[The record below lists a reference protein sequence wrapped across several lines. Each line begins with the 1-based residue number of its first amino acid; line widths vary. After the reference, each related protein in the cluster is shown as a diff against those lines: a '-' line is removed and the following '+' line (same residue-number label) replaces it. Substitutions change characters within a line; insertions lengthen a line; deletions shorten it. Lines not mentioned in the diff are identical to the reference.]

1 MDLIDRKFAALLRRD
16 RRYPVEA
23 YQFVHEALQYATKPA
38 NVVGGGSEKYAAP
51 ASEEGEERH
60 VTGQELCDGIR
71 RYAIDQYGLM
81 AKIVLNNWGIHQT
94 SDFGEI
100 VYNLIEVNR
109 MRKSDSDRREHFDDV
124 YDFED
129 AFVQQFRIKTS

>member
-1 MDLIDRKFAALLRRD
+1 MDVIDRKFAALLRRD

-38 NVVGGGSEKYAAP
+38 TAVGGSEKFAAP
-51 ASEEGEERH
+51 DESEERH
-60 VTGQELCDGIR
+60 VTGQELCEGIR
-71 RYAIDQYGLM
+71 RYATDQYGLM
-81 AKIVLNNWGIHQT
+81 AKIVLNNWGIYQT

-124 YDFED
+124 YDFDE
-129 AFVQQFRIKTS
+129 AFVRQFRIKSS

>member
-1 MDLIDRKFAALLRRD
+1 MELIDRKFAALLRRD

-38 NVVGGGSEKYAAP
+38 TAVSGSEKFAAP
-51 ASEEGEERH
+51 DESEERH
-60 VTGQELCDGIR
+60 VTGQELCEGIR
-71 RYAIDQYGLM
+71 RYATDQYGLM
-81 AKIVLNNWGIHQT
+81 AKIVLNNWGIYQT

-124 YDFED
+124 YDFDE
-129 AFVQQFRIKTS
+129 AFVRQFRIKSS

>member
-38 NVVGGGSEKYAAP
+38 NVVSVEKYAA
-51 ASEEGEERH
+51 SDEGEERH
-60 VTGQELCDGIR
+60 VTGQELCEGIR

-81 AKIVLNNWGIHQT
+81 AKIVLNNWGIYQT
-94 SDFGEI
+94 GDFGEI

-109 MRKSDSDRREHFDDV
+109 MRKSESDRREHFDDV
-124 YDFED
+124 YDFEE
-129 AFVQQFRIKTS
+129 AFVQRFRIKSS

>member
-38 NVVGGGSEKYAAP
+38 KAVGGSEKFAAP
-51 ASEEGEERH
+51 EESEERH
-60 VTGQELCDGIR
+60 VTGQELCEGIR
-71 RYAIDQYGLM
+71 RYATDQYGLM
-81 AKIVLNNWGIHQT
+81 AKIVLNNWGIYQT

-124 YDFED
+124 YDFDE
-129 AFVQQFRIKTS
+129 AFVHQFRIKSS

>member
-38 NVVGGGSEKYAAP
+38 NVVGGSEKYAAP
-51 ASEEGEERH
+51 APEEGEERH
-60 VTGQELCDGIR
+60 VTGQELCEGIR

-81 AKIVLNNWGIHQT
+81 AKIVLNNWGIYQT